1 MDKNFISVA
10 ASEKKPALTPS
21 LTPARRILVKPK
33 VCGLIVLNPFDNENY
48 CIRVIGLIH
57 ARIFR
62 KLSKMKTLNQ
72 RAEKKPEVDVFLE
85 SFQV

>member
-33 VCGLIVLNPFDNENY
+33 VCGLSVLNPFDKENY
-48 CIRVIGLIH
+48 
-57 ARIFR
+57 
-62 KLSKMKTLNQ
+62 
-72 RAEKKPEVDVFLE
+72 
-85 SFQV
+85 